1 MAGTCHACCS
11 GIPWINDEQMTQQ
24 NMLVVV
30 WARAFYI
37 AYKEDTP
44 VVQIEATHGHGLGR
58 FWIGRDLQRQG
69 EDNY

>member
-1 MAGTCHACCS
+1 
-11 GIPWINDEQMTQQ
+11 MTQQ